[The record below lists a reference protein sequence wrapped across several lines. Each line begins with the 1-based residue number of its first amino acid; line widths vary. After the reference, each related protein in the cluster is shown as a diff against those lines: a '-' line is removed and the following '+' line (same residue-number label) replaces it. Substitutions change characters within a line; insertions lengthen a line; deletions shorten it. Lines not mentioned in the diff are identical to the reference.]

1 MTTPFPMALQVWNS
15 LPWETVPRVDGDYL
29 PDHPARLLA
38 QGRFHDVSIVT
49 GVNLHEGRLVTQGN
63 GTRPREGGICF

>member
-1 MTTPFPMALQVWNS
+1 MALQVWNS

-49 GVNLHEGRLVTQGN
+49 GINLHEGRLVTQGN